1 MKELS
6 KSAQFSVQFF
16 FVEVAV
22 IIALTDGAGQGRAEP
37 AFRSNHTVGLACNA
51 SEDPLDRTAQRTN
64 DDDE

>member
-22 IIALTDGAGQGRAEP
+22 IIALTDGAGQGRAG
-37 AFRSNHTVGLACNA
+37 FSF
-51 SEDPLDRTAQRTN
+51 
-64 DDDE
+64 

>member
-22 IIALTDGAGQGRAEP
+22 TVIIALTDGAGQGRAG
-37 AFRSNHTVGLACNA
+37 FSF
-51 SEDPLDRTAQRTN
+51 
-64 DDDE
+64 